1 MKLLRW
7 LAAGVLWIL
16 AGVVGLLGALLSV
29 TIVLLPLGIPLLLLA
44 RKLGA
49 LAGGLLLPRAVK
61 HPVQELSGKT
71 ASAAAEARKETRGLL
86 KKGGKSVTDAAP
98 AKKLSKKAKQ
108 QLKPKK
114 KGLGRLK

>member
-29 TIVLLPLGIPLLLLA
+29 TIILLPVGIPLLLLA

-49 LAGGLLLPRAVK
+49 MAGGLLLPRAVK
-61 HPVQELSGKT
+61 HPVKELSGKT
-71 ASAAAEARKETRGLL
+71 GSAAAETRGPL
-86 KKGGKSVTDAAP
+86 KKSGKSVTDAVP
-98 AKKLSKKAKQ
+98 AKDLSKKAKKK
-108 QLKPKK
+108 LKPKK
-114 KGLGRLK
+114 KGLGRLT